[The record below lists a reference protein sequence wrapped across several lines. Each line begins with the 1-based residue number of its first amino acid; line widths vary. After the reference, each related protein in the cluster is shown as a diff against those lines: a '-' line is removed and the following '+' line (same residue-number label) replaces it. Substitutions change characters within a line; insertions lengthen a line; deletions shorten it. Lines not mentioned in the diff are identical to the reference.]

1 MVQTLILA
9 SALSAGAI
17 VGIVLGGILL
27 IICLSSIRIV
37 SQAEEYIVEFLGK
50 YRHTWT
56 AGIHF
61 LIPFFE

>member
-27 IICLSSIRIV
+27 IICLSSI
-37 SQAEEYIVEFLGK
+37 
-50 YRHTWT
+50 
-56 AGIHF
+56 
-61 LIPFFE
+61 